1 MKTLSILIIIL
12 FSSCIASFSQDTYK
26 IGNTE
31 YFYNKFYSTTG
42 KPMVKRS
49 EANKTKF
56 LNSLG
61 YNSTPYGYEIDN

>member
-1 MKTLSILIIIL
+1 MKNISILILLL
-12 FSSCIASFSQDTYK
+12 FGFCISSFAQETYK

-31 YFYNKFYSTTG
+31 YYYSKKYSTTG

-56 LNSLG
+56 
-61 YNSTPYGYEIDN
+61 